1 MAAKLTSPAHLV
13 LIDNSEEKLRIIPEG
28 VATLVINSTSLAE
41 GEIASKLKELTG
53 GIGFDYVI
61 DAVGHGGLLGEGHT
75 ALAKC
80 GTLLT
85 LGGNPKPPQFP
96 IEQHLVKGI
105 TYRGTHQGD
114 SVPRIVRLSL
124 PYQSLQPSLTPIDDS
139 THDTALA
146 TR

>member
-1 MAAKLTSPAHLV
+1 MAAKLTTPAHLV
-13 LIDNSEEKLRIIPEG
+13 LIDNSDEKLRIIPQD
-28 VATLVINSTSLAE
+28 VATLTINSASLGE
-41 GEIASKLKELTG
+41 GEIASRLKELTD

-85 LGGNPKPPQFP
+85 LGGSPKPPQFP

-114 SVPRIVRLSL
+114 SVPRIVGLTFT
-124 PYQSLQPSLTPIDDS
+124 QSRNIIN
-139 THDTALA
+139 LA
-146 TR
+146 R